1 MFRTGGGYSLAA
13 TPDYTASTPGGNS
26 ATVNNQSDPVG
37 SIAIGDNAKV
47 DNEDPSLVSIAI
59 GRDSH
64 VKNLIN
70 GLAKKYAFAAS
81 GITSSNT
88 SGGIAMGFNSYA
100 TTGSIDIG
108 NKTYRGTMGGLA
120 DLNSDSDSDTDRQ
133 SNLFN
138 MTTVGNNSYN
148 KGLFATMF
156 GAYNIATSD
165 YDNAADTYLNQNFG
179 ASVIGSLNSIRSKGS
194 NLASAGIA
202 SSIVGT
208 ANIIEKSN
216 GALIFGAGNTLKN
229 SYQEITLPDS
239 FDNVD
244 DLVEKLKQPLSSGG
258 ATTIIGGGNTTDY
271 TLLSNIIGVNNTL
284 TGTQDNAALGNFI
297 TGFKNTGSNIAN
309 TTLIG
314 SQSTARD
321 GSRNIVLGDNRTV
334 IGNDIIALGSVDNGN
349 GNNTAKTSQVS
360 GSVAIGHNAVVTA
373 YKDADSKGAGVALGE
388 NSVANTQKGQE
399 GYDIAAGI
407 AGLAA
412 LDKSTST
419 WKATADAVSV
429 GDTGNTGNT
438 GNAITRQITGV
449 AAGTADTD
457 AVNVAQL
464 KRLADSLSNQI
475 SSITPVE
482 VKGDEKNI
490 NVAAKTESGKT
501 TYTVSLKKDIQ
512 VSNSVDVG
520 GKVNISKNNGVNVA
534 NTVTINEKGVSVKN
548 GPSVTTS
555 GVNAGNKRIT
565 NVADGKNPTDAVNVR
580 QLRQATQDVTKLR
593 NDVTRLNKEVKSV
606 RNEMRGIGAS
616 AAAAMGL
623 PQVMTA
629 GKSMLAASVGVYK
642 GESSVAIGWSKAS
655 DNGKRVFKI
664 AGAVNSN
671 GDMPVGAGFGYQ
683 Y

>member
-13 TPDYTASTPGGNS
+13 TPDYTDSTAGGNP

-47 DNEDPSLVSIAI
+47 DNENPSLVSIAI

-70 GLAKKYAFAAS
+70 ALAKKYAFATS

-108 NKTYRGTMGGLA
+108 NKTYRGAMGGLA
-120 DLNSDSDSDTDRQ
+120 DLNSNTDRQ

-216 GALIFGAGNTLKN
+216 GSLIFGAGNTLKN

-258 ATTIIGGGNTTDY
+258 ATTIIGGGNTADY

-314 SQSTARD
+314 SQSTARG

-349 GNNTAKTSQVS
+349 DTAKTSQVS

-373 YKDADSKGAGVALGE
+373 SKDADSKGAGVALGE

-412 LDKSTST
+412 LDKSTPT

-429 GDTGNTGNT
+429 GDT

-490 NVAAKTESGKT
+490 NVTAKTESGKT

-623 PQVMTA
+623 PQVMTP
-629 GKSMLAASVGVYK
+629 GKAMLAASVGVYK

-655 DNGKRVFKI
+655 DNGKRVIKI